1 MGPLQGL
8 KIVELAGIGPS
19 PFGVM
24 QLADMGA
31 TVLRIDRRE
40 PADLGVP
47 RELKYAFSLRNRQ
60 SIALDLKDPEA
71 IALVLELVAE
81 ADVLVEGFR
90 PGVTERLGLGPDAC
104 AQRNPKLV
112 YARMTG
118 WGQTGP
124 LAPAAGHDI
133 NYIALT
139 GALNAIGRKDGPP
152 VPPLALLGDMG
163 GGGMFLAMGVL
174 AAVLHAREHGKGQVV
189 DVSIVDGAASLATG
203 FFGMSASGQWRPERG
218 SNVLD
223 SGAPHYDVYACSCG
237 GYIAIGPI
245 EARFFADLL
254 RRLALDPAEVGPQND
269 RDHWPQA
276 KAVFTRVFK
285 TKSRAHGGELLG
297 GTDGCFAPVLSFAE
311 APEHPHMKARG
322 SFVEVDGLVQPAPA
336 VRFSATPSDKPQAP
350 RPPED
355 IGALTNWL
363 APERRAHWQS
373 TLGENASTA

>member
-163 GGGMFLAMGVL
+163 GG
-174 AAVLHAREHGKGQVV
+174 
-189 DVSIVDGAASLATG
+189 
-203 FFGMSASGQWRPERG
+203 
-218 SNVLD
+218 
-223 SGAPHYDVYACSCG
+223 ACSWPWACWPPCCTR
-237 GYIAIGPI
+237 ASM
-245 EARFFADLL
+245 ARA
-254 RRLALDPAEVGPQND
+254 RWWTCPSSTARP
-269 RDHWPQA
+269 RWP
-276 KAVFTRVFK
+276 
-285 TKSRAHGGELLG
+285 RA
-297 GTDGCFAPVLSFAE
+297 
-311 APEHPHMKARG
+311 
-322 SFVEVDGLVQPAPA
+322 
-336 VRFSATPSDKPQAP
+336 FSA
-350 RPPED
+350 
-355 IGALTNWL
+355 
-363 APERRAHWQS
+363 
-373 TLGENASTA
+373 